1 MYKILRIYQQ
11 FSTTLCYSKSCTC
24 SEPLPENVIFR
35 EKSQAQITS
44 KLGHLAKQVV

>member
-1 MYKILRIYQQ
+1 MYKIPAVFNYLV
-11 FSTTLCYSKSCTC
+11 LYSKSCTC